1 MWWVSDID
9 VKMIAS
15 KKLREGKYCLDAP
28 KPIDAS

>member
-15 KKLREGKYCLDAP
+15 KKLREGKYCLEAP
-28 KPIDAS
+28 MPKDAS